1 MLMAGYWDVNFLF
14 FNYCLLREGYARAAL
29 PLLFCP
35 SPPPSK
41 GKKTKLNE
49 LDKSL
54 YLL

>member
-1 MLMAGYWDVNFLF
+1 MLIFCFSITVIYGKDM
-14 FNYCLLREGYARAAL
+14 RELL

-35 SPPPSK
+35 SPSPSK